1 MADKPKASASKTLK
15 NLDGKMAVPVSFFF
29 IIKEV
34 VVVQK
39 KKEKKKRGEEGWAGR
54 KQKRG
59 GSFEATLPKSI
70 YSITN
75 PPLGLGSKD
84 SGTLH
89 VSFK

>member
-15 NLDGKMAVPVSFFF
+15 NLDGKMAVPFSFFF

-39 KKEKKKRGEEGWAGR
+39 KKKKKREEEGWAGR

-89 VSFK
+89 VSFR